1 MKKFLLVLAG
11 VIASSML
18 YVASAQ
24 DELTPEQQAADA
36 AETRQSVFKLF
47 RFNIGPIIAMTQ
59 GAPFDAEL
67 AQRNA
72 RRIAS
77 IAPMIPD
84 VLGAMDT
91 RGYDIETQ
99 ALDLVWDNLDDIQ
112 VKAQTLI
119 DAANEFADVASGGDM
134 ASTLGAVRTLGGAC
148 GNCHDTYREDND

>member
-67 AQRNA
+67 AERNA

>member
-11 VIASSML
+11 VLASSML

-67 AQRNA
+67 AERNA

>member
-1 MKKFLLVLAG
+1 MKKLLLALAG
-11 VIASSML
+11 LIASSMFI
-18 YVASAQ
+18 VASAQ
-24 DELTPEQQAADA
+24 DEPTPEQLAADA

-67 AQRNA
+67 AERNA

-91 RGYDIETQ
+91 RGYAIETE
-99 ALDLVWDNLDDIQ
+99 ALDLIWDNMDDIQ
-112 VKAQTLI
+112 VKAQALI
-119 DAANEFADVASGGDM
+119 DAANEFADVAAGGDM
-134 ASTLGAVRTLGGAC
+134 ASTLGAVRGLGGAC
-148 GNCHDTYREDND
+148 GNCHETYREDND

>member
-11 VIASSML
+11 II
-18 YVASAQ
+18 VASMFYTAAAQ
-24 DELTPEQQAADA
+24 EELTPEQQAAGA
-36 AETRQSVFKLF
+36 AADRQAVFKLL
-47 RFNIGPIIAMTQ
+47 RFNIGAILAMTQ

-67 AQRNA
+67 AQRNG
-72 RRIAS
+72 RRIAA
-77 IAPMIPD
+77 IAPMIPE

-99 ALDLVWDNLDDIQ
+99 ALDLIWDNMDDIQ
-112 VKAQTLI
+112 VKAQALI

-148 GNCHDTYREDND
+148 GNCHETYREDTD